1 MSKKRT
7 EASPSEKVIRVVNV
21 AAGAHLRLP
30 DWGTTRTN
38 EKTKG
43 VTAPARP
50 APVSAQRVGR
60 GDMGGEASGPEVLP
74 PLLYILI
81 RELLYI

>member
-1 MSKKRT
+1 MSKIRT
-7 EASPSEKVIRVVNV
+7 EASPSEKVIRAVYV

-38 EKTKG
+38 EKG
-43 VTAPARP
+43 VTAPLP

-60 GDMGGEASGPEVLP
+60 GQGGEASGPEVLP